1 MLALLLMMMA
11 QPDDVDAAVAHY
23 RAVTAAAPQCHINL
37 NTTDITVCG
46 RRAADRYRLPL
57 IEHTA
62 GDPKYQG
69 APLERERLLAR
80 TSNCQEK
87 TIFLVGCG
95 KVGMSVGTGGVALG
109 GERPLAP

>member
-1 MLALLLMMMA
+1 MLGLVLIIAAQAADAEAAL
-11 QPDDVDAAVAHY
+11 AHY
-23 RAVTAAAPQCHINL
+23 RAVTAAAPHCHIDL
-37 NTTDITVCG
+37 NTTDVTVCG
-46 RRAADRYRLPL
+46 RRNADRYRLPL

-80 TSNCQEK
+80 TTNCQEK

-95 KVGMSVGTGGVALG
+95 MVGMSVGTGGVTLG

>member
-1 MLALLLMMMA
+1 MLALLLMIA
-11 QPDDVDAAVAHY
+11 AEPDKVDAALAHY
-23 RAVTAAAPQCHINL
+23 QAVTAAAPQCHRDL
-37 NTTDITVCG
+37 DTTDITVCG

-62 GDPKYQG
+62 GDPKYEG
-69 APLERERLLAR
+69 APLARELLLAR

-95 KVGMSVGTGGVALG
+95 KVGVGVGTGGVTFG